1 ISWSHY
7 RVYDITTQIPVIY
20 ILESLGRKLAR
31 KIS

>member
-1 ISWSHY
+1 
-7 RVYDITTQIPVIY
+7 ITTQLPVIY

>member
-1 ISWSHY
+1 
-7 RVYDITTQIPVIY
+7 VYDITTQIPVIY